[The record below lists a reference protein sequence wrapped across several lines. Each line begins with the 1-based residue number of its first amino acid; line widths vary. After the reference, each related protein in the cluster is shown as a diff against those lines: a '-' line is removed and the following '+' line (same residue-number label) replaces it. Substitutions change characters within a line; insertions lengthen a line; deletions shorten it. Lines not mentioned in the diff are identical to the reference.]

1 MLKMSDDI
9 NIKALNK
16 QLNNWKERNQE
27 IGDWLLEHGA
37 DHPEFEQKCRE
48 RRNAQIKIAQLK
60 QRLHYKPIDRPDTV
74 SIPKFNHYDT
84 AN

>member
-1 MLKMSDDI
+1 MRNDEIESIEAELKTWEKHNRI
-9 NIKALNK
+9 AG
-16 QLNNWKERNQE
+16 Q
-27 IGDWLLEHGA
+27 WLLLHDLYDENW
-37 DHPEFEQKCRE
+37 ETISRN